1 MKTQSTL
8 SFVQSSEVIGT
19 LEKIATEKEFDF
31 YENAKGEAFIFTK
44 QAFAK
49 GDRVYY
55 IPFSSSIDTHFVF
68 IGDVN
73 TGYAEVVAQ
82 ENISKYSLVSV
93 GRLQG
98 V

>member
-1 MKTQSTL
+1 MKTKSTL
-8 SFVQSSEVIGT
+8 SFVQSSELIGT
-19 LEKIATEKEFDF
+19 LKKIATEKEFDI
-31 YENAKGEAFIFTK
+31 YENTKGNAFIFTK
-44 QAFAK
+44 QEFTK

-73 TGYAEVVAQ
+73 MGYAEVVAQ

-93 GRLQG
+93 GKLSG

>member
-8 SFVQSSEVIGT
+8 SFVQSSELIGT
-19 LEKIATEKEFDF
+19 LRKIATEKAFDF

-44 QAFAK
+44 QTFAK

>member
-8 SFVQSSEVIGT
+8 SFVQSSELIGT
-19 LEKIATEKEFDF
+19 LRKIATEKAFDF
-31 YENAKGEAFIFTK
+31 YENAKGEAFIFTN

-49 GDRVYY
+49 GARVYY
-55 IPFSSSIDTHFVF
+55 IPFSSSINTHFVF

>member
-1 MKTQSTL
+1 MKTQSTI
-8 SFVQSSEVIGT
+8 SFVQSSELIGT
-19 LEKIATEKEFDF
+19 LRKIATEKAFDF

-44 QAFAK
+44 EAFAK

>member
-1 MKTQSTL
+1 MDNKEDFFKTTVGGIICYVIIITIMWL
-8 SFVQSSEVIGT
+8 SPKIKNERVRL
-19 LEKIATEKEFDF
+19 LESYAI
-31 YENAKGEAFIFTK
+31 
-44 QAFAK
+44 
-49 GDRVYY
+49 RV
-55 IPFSSSIDTHFVF
+55 
-68 IGDVN
+68 VN

>member
-1 MKTQSTL
+1 MQFRPEQIYL
-8 SFVQSSEVIGT
+8 YVAFASSVIGMWSI
-19 LEKIATEKEFDF
+19 LS
-31 YENAKGEAFIFTK
+31 AKK

-55 IPFSSSIDTHFVF
+55 IPFSSSIDTPFVF

>member
-1 MKTQSTL
+1 MKTKSTF

-19 LEKIATEKEFDF
+19 LEKIATEKAFDI
-31 YENAKGEAFIFTK
+31 YENAKGDAFIFTK

-93 GRLQG
+93 GKLQG

>member
-8 SFVQSSEVIGT
+8 SFVQSSELIGT
-19 LEKIATEKEFDF
+19 LRKIATEKAFDF
-31 YENAKGEAFIFTK
+31 YENAKGEAFIFTN

-55 IPFSSSIDTHFVF
+55 IPFSSSINTHFVF
-68 IGDVN
+68 IGDVT

>member
-19 LEKIATEKEFDF
+19 LEKIATEKAFDI
-31 YENAKGEAFIFTK
+31 YENVKGDAFIFTK

-82 ENISKYSLVSV
+82 ESISKYSLVSV
-93 GRLQG
+93 GKLSG